1 METLER
7 ILGEHPFL
15 QGMDE
20 AQLKLLVGCAS
31 NVRFEQGEYLFR
43 EGEEADYFYIIR
55 HGRVSLETFAP
66 GKGDITIQT
75 LGEGEILGWS
85 WLVPPH
91 KWSYDGR
98 ALELTRAVSLDGK
111 CLRGKC
117 EEDHDLGYE
126 ILKRFSTIISQ
137 RLAATRIQLMD
148 IYGERG

>member
-7 ILGEHPFL
+7 ILSEHPFL
-15 QGMDE
+15 RGMDE

-31 NVRFEQGEYLFR
+31 NVSFGQGEYLFR
-43 EGEEADYFYIIR
+43 EGEDADCFYILR
-55 HGRVSLETFAP
+55 HGKVSLETFAP
-66 GKGDITIQT
+66 GKGAIAILT

-111 CLRGKC
+111 CLRAKC

-126 ILKRFSTIISQ
+126 IFKRFSVIISQ

-148 IYGERG
+148 IYGNKT

>member
-15 QGMDE
+15 KGMDE
-20 AQLKLLVGCAS
+20 GHLKLITGCAS
-31 NVRFEQGEYLFR
+31 NIKFEQGEFLFR
-43 EGEEADYFYIIR
+43 EGEDAECFYILR
-55 HGRVSLETFAP
+55 HGKVSLEVVTP
-66 GKGDITIQT
+66 GKGSLTIQT

-91 KWSYDGR
+91 NWNYDAR
-98 ALELTRAVSLDGK
+98 ALELTRAISLDGK

-126 ILKRFSTIISQ
+126 IFKRFSVIISQ
-137 RLAATRIQLMD
+137 RLAATRMQLMD
-148 IYGERG
+148 IYGSQD